1 MPRTSRKASESGIY
15 HVILRG
21 INRQAIFED
30 DEDSACFLDII
41 EGYKT
46 VSGFEVLAY
55 CLMGNH
61 AHLLIRV
68 GEEPLSTIF
77 RRIASKYVYWFN
89 AKYDRIG
96 HLFQERFKSEPV
108 EDDAYLVT
116 VMRYI
121 HNNPVKAG
129 ICRAPEDYPLSSYR
143 DYLGGGGL
151 TDTALALSLMPLP
164 QLIEF
169 TRRPNE
175 DACLDVPG
183 KARVRFTD
191 ADARRIMGDIAGCSS
206 TGDFQSLDGEE
217 QRRAVRAMIE
227 AGLSIR
233 QISRIAGMTVGKVR
247 GCKRALPES

>member
-1 MPRTSRKASESGIY
+1 MSESGIY

-21 INRQAIFED
+21 VNRQAIFED
-30 DEDSACFLDII
+30 DEDSEQFLDIL
-41 EGYKT
+41 EGCKA

-61 AHLLIRV
+61 VHLLMRV
-68 GEEPLSTIF
+68 GKEPLSTIF

-89 AKYDRIG
+89 VKYDRVG

-108 EDDAYLVT
+108 EDDAYLAT

-129 ICRAPEDYPLSSYR
+129 ICQAPEEYPLSSYR
-143 DYLGGGGL
+143 DYLGARGL

-164 QLIEF
+164 QLVEF

-175 DACLDVPG
+175 DECLDVPG
-183 KARVRFTD
+183 RARVRFTD
-191 ADARRIMGDIAGCSS
+191 ADARRIMGDVAGCSS
-206 TGDFQSLDGEE
+206 VGDFQSLGGDE
-217 QRRAVRAMIE
+217 QRRAVRMMIE
-227 AGLSIR
+227 VGLSIR
-233 QISRIAGMTVGKVR
+233 QVSRITGMTVGKVR
-247 GCKRALPES
+247 GCKGPSPEG